1 MYCAAAR
8 QGVAGRGARC
18 ARANSGVEVMRGRIF
33 AVGPVLTGTLVFA
46 GMAMTMIALARSLG
60 LV

>member
-1 MYCAAAR
+1 
-8 QGVAGRGARC
+8 
-18 ARANSGVEVMRGRIF
+18 MRGRIF

-60 LV
+60 LI